1 MVLGG
6 QRLVG
11 LPQGDLQL
19 LYLMRMPALLLLA
32 LVSDGD
38 PVVLKGFP
46 GMLVLL
52 LQRLGMTFVRVGRKL

>member
-1 MVLGG
+1 
-6 QRLVG
+6 
-11 LPQGDLQL
+11 
-19 LYLMRMPALLLLA
+19 MPALLLLA